1 MINHVLA
8 QNLRKYREA
17 SGLSQVRLAAL
28 SGINRKSIINMEK
41 ATGNPSLYTLED
53 IAKCLDVS
61 IIDLL
66 TEGGTS

>member
-8 QNLRKYREA
+8 KNVRKFRIM
-17 SGLSQVRLAAL
+17 SGYSQVRLAVMI
-28 SGINRKSIINMEK
+28 GISRKTIINIEN
-41 ATGNPSLYTLED
+41 ATANPSIYTLED

-66 TEGGTS
+66 T

>member
-8 QNLRKYREA
+8 KNVRKFRIM
-17 SGLSQVRLAAL
+17 SGYSQVRLATL
-28 SGINRKSIINMEK
+28 SGVNRKSIIEIEK
-41 ATGNPSLYTLED
+41 ATANPSLYTLED